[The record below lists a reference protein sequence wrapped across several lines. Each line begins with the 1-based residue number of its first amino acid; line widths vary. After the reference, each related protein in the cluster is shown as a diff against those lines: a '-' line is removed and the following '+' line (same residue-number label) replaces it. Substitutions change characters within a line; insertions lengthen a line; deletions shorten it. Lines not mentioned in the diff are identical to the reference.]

1 MSETIN
7 KQTPVSMN
15 MVIVIVVC
23 ALAFA
28 GTAGLA
34 KINRDDIKENKNS
47 IEYMREN
54 YITKDEFNLLNDDIK
69 RMDKNVDKIVDK
81 LIN

>member
-7 KQTPVSMN
+7 KQTPVTIG
-15 MVIVIVVC
+15 VVVLIVII

-28 GTAGLA
+28 GTAGIA
-34 KINRDDIKENKNS
+34 KVNRDDIKENKNS